1 MFFPKASLNA
11 SPTYFIKNHFV
22 KLYLIAKDIPDSTTC
37 LSQDLGNPISEYRY
51 WNTCKYCLVGD
62 YLNVGKKKK
71 KCCLLAFAKKK
82 HSKLTIMQSIVCPLP
97 ENKMKCRLIDQ

>member
-22 KLYLIAKDIPDSTTC
+22 KLSLIAKDIPDSTTC

-71 KCCLLAFAKKK
+71 VLFTGICQEKAQQIDHNAI
-82 HSKLTIMQSIVCPLP
+82 HSVPP
-97 ENKMKCRLIDQ
+97 P